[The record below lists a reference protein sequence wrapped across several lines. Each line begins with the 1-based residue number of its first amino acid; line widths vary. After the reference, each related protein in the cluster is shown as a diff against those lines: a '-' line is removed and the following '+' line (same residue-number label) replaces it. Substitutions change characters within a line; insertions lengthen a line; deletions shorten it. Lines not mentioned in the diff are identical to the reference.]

1 MKLIYSNMRKGEAKV
16 RVESLDDLWYLSN
29 LIDGGDLV
37 KGRTLRKI
45 KIGEEGARK
54 QAVIKKPVFI
64 AIKAEKVEF
73 SKTSDILRVLGVIVE
88 GPEDI
93 PRGEHHSFNVEIG
106 SIIEIVKEKWLR
118 YQLDKLKEAC
128 EEETSRIL
136 ICILDRDSALFALS
150 KKQGYDLLSKMKG
163 EVEKKAVKERI
174 KTEFYLDV
182 IKTMQEYIKRY
193 KIDSIILASPSFWK
207 EDLVK
212 QIKDDEL
219 KEKIVLAACS
229 SEGEE
234 AVNEVLKRKE
244 VQTVLKKDRIAKEMN
259 LVEELLVNIA
269 KNSLAAYG
277 INEVENAANMG
288 AIKILIVADS
298 LIRSSRQEKTYDRL
312 DAIMKAVDSAK
323 GEVHIISSDHDGGKK
338 LNGLGGIG
346 AILRYKVNY

>member
-1 MKLIYSNMRKGEAKV
+1 MKLIYSNMRKGEVKI

-29 LIDGGDLV
+29 LIDEGDLV

-64 AIKAEKVEF
+64 AIKVEKAEF
-73 SKTSDILRVLGVIVE
+73 SKTSDVLRVLGTIVE

-106 SIIEIVKEKWLR
+106 SIIELVKEKWLR

-128 EEETSRIL
+128 SEEASRIL
-136 ICILDRDSALFALS
+136 ICILDRESALFALS
-150 KKQGYDLLSKMKG
+150 KKQGYDLLGKMKG

-174 KTEFYLDV
+174 KAEFYLDV

-193 KIDSIILASPSFWK
+193 KIDSLILASPSFWK

-219 KEKIVLAACS
+219 KKKIVLATCS

-234 AVNEVLKRKE
+234 AINEVLKRKE

-269 KNSLAAYG
+269 KNALAAYG
-277 INEVENAANMG
+277 IQEVENAANMG
-288 AIKILIVADS
+288 AVKILIVADS
-298 LIRSSRQEKTYDRL
+298 LIRSSREEKTYDRL
-312 DAIMKAVDSAK
+312 DTIMKTVDSAK
-323 GEVHIISSDHDGGKK
+323 GEVHIISSDHDGGKR

-346 AILRYKVNY
+346 AVLRYRIS